1 MLLASLLAL
10 SPAARA
16 AGFYFTDTG
25 TRGMARAGA
34 FVAGA
39 DDLSAQYYNPAALT
53 QLDGPQ
59 VYINHTVFHQSVRF
73 TRVDLDE
80 TGAVTQTWPEVHN
93 QAAPM
98 QIPAFGVGHD
108 FGLPNTY
115 FAFGMWTPMAPSMSF
130 PHDGSTSYTLKDS
143 LTWQIWGG
151 PSVAQRIGWLS
162 VGLGVHW
169 TLVRAE
175 QSLNLMICQD
185 ENWFDGEI
193 GNCPA
198 DANPDENDL
207 MAEMSMLDPARLT
220 GNLGLLA
227 APTDWLKVGF
237 SVLPPLKV
245 KGKGKLAV
253 EFVEDHWLLEGDGE
267 GNANLL
273 ATQSTTDEDITVLL
287 TMPWILRGGVAVRP
301 VPKLELEG
309 AVVWQRWS
317 SSKEIRV
324 TDVNIVLESSGSPI
338 LPDDQVIE
346 DDVVLPQGY
355 RDAWSFRLGGQSEL
369 SELLTLRAGAYYET
383 SAIPTSSLSVAL
395 VDAPKWG
402 LSTGL
407 SVNVKD
413 RLSIDAGFIQTFL
426 QTQEIR
432 DSNVR
437 RVEVPVDATA
447 VAFQDEELVIKEG
460 QAVGNGTMA
469 SSVTTG
475 SLGLVYRFGKREG
488 G

>member
-53 QLDGPQ
+53 QLHGPQ

-115 FAFGMWTPMAPSMSF
+115 VAFGMWTPMAPSMSF

-175 QSLNLMICQD
+175 QSLNLMVCTD
-185 ENWFDGEI
+185 ENFFNLTIEG
-193 GNCPA
+193 CPS
-198 DANPDENDL
+198 DA
-207 MAEMSMLDPARLT
+207 DPATSDFQASMAMIDPFRLT

-227 APTDWLKVGF
+227 TPTQWLKVGF

-245 KGKGKLAV
+245 RGKGSLSV
-253 EFVEDHWLLEGDGE
+253 DIVEDHWLLTGDGE
-267 GNANLL
+267 GNLGLIASSH
-273 ATQSTTDEDITVLL
+273 AEDEEVSVRLR
-287 TMPWILRGGVAVRP
+287 MPWILRGGVAVRP
-301 VPKLELEG
+301 HPRIEVEG
-309 AVVWQRWS
+309 AAVWQRWS
-317 SSKEIRV
+317 SSKRIRI
-324 TDVNIVLESSGSPI
+324 TDVNLVLESNGSGL
-338 LPDDQVIE
+338 LPDDQVIDE
-346 DDVVLPQGY
+346 DIILPQGY

-437 RVEVPVDATA
+437 RLEVPVDGAA
-447 VAFQDEELVIKEG
+447 AQQGMDLEMQQG